1 MSEDANKTNM
11 QLQMMKQIHALV
23 EKMSYEESA
32 TKKAFATLYRELE
45 QYKSEFVFKME
56 KGLLLDLLSFFD
68 SLMWFQTVVKTTPE
82 HTDENLKYLIDEFL
96 EILRRRDV
104 SPYPL
109 AEKFDR
115 KLHRILQVVPTEDQS
130 QDGNIEAI
138 LRRGFFRGQHSLRD
152 EEVSI
157 YRFKQPVPKEPPA
170 EDSDAEIP
178 ETAKEKQKSN
188 AETSEE
194 ESSETSE
201 EGNVE
206 TSEEANQETS
216 EVANE
221 EASTEKSSVEAIES
235 PAMIKVEPQEPAT
248 KTDSSET

>member
-11 QLQMMKQIHALV
+11 QLQMMKQIHTLV

-82 HTDENLKYLIDEFL
+82 QTDENLKYLIDEFL

-109 AEKFDR
+109 AENFDR
-115 KLHRILQVVPTEDQS
+115 KLHRIRSKNHEHVTS
-130 QDGNIEAI
+130 
-138 LRRGFFRGQHSLRD
+138 S
-152 EEVSI
+152 
-157 YRFKQPVPKEPPA
+157 KVPKA
-170 EDSDAEIP
+170 
-178 ETAKEKQKSN
+178 
-188 AETSEE
+188 
-194 ESSETSE
+194 
-201 EGNVE
+201 
-206 TSEEANQETS
+206 
-216 EVANE
+216 
-221 EASTEKSSVEAIES
+221 
-235 PAMIKVEPQEPAT
+235 
-248 KTDSSET
+248 